1 MNWTAG
7 YGRLS
12 VAFTLAVMIN
22 IVAMVQEKSAFWV
35 RFLVLLPLGL
45 PLVTGLTLLVLPYAV
60 KRRDAVRIGE

>member
-1 MNWTAG
+1 
-7 YGRLS
+7 
-12 VAFTLAVMIN
+12 MIN